1 MSELEFV
8 ALVLAAIGPLL
19 ALAKLTGVP
28 PLFLLAG
35 AGLGSAFLPGLP
47 PVRVDPQFLLSLF
60 LPPLLYA
67 GTVQASVHLLR
78 FAALSG
84 VLVGALVSVCTILAV
99 AAAARWLLLPGLGW
113 APALLL
119 GVVASVFDT
128 RLFQEAKGRPHVPRA
143 VADALKAR
151 EMVSRVVA
159 LSTLSLVVGSIA
171 GDHLAGL

>member
-8 ALVLAAIGPLL
+8 VLVLAAIGPLL

-67 GTVQASVHLLR
+67 GTVQAS
-78 FAALSG
+78 G
-84 VLVGALVSVCTILAV
+84 
-99 AAAARWLLLPGLGW
+99 RWCM
-113 APALLL
+113 
-119 GVVASVFDT
+119 DT
-128 RLFQEAKGRPHVPRA
+128 PDVQENQ
-143 VADALKAR
+143 ALKPIGR
-151 EMVSRVVA
+151 F
-159 LSTLSLVVGSIA
+159 
-171 GDHLAGL
+171 